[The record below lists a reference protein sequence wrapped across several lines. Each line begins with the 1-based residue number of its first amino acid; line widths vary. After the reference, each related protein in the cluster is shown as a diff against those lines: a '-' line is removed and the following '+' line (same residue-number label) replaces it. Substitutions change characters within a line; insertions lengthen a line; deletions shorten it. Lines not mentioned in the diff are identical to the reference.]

1 MLEGHK
7 RKLGGED
14 MKLLIAIV
22 QDADANFLMDSLTEE
37 RYRVTKLAT
46 TGGFLREGNTTLLI
60 GIEEDKLDEV
70 IKIIEVNCKKRTTSS
85 TVINPTADSPLLAA
99 SAPIDVNVGGAT
111 VFVIDIEQYLR
122 I

>member
-1 MLEGHK
+1 
-7 RKLGGED
+7 

-22 QDADANFLMDSLTEE
+22 QDADANFLMDSLTDK

-60 GIEEDKLDEV
+60 GIEEEN
-70 IKIIEVNCKKRTTSS
+70 IEDNCKKRTTQSS
-85 TVINPTADSPLLAA
+85 VINPTADSPLLAT
-99 SAPIDVNVGGAT
+99 SAPVDVNVGGAT
-111 VFVIDIEQYLR
+111 VFILDVDQYIR

>member
-1 MLEGHK
+1 
-7 RKLGGED
+7 

-22 QDADANFLMDSLTEE
+22 QDADANFLMDSLTEK

-60 GIEEDKLDEV
+60 GIEEENLEEV
-70 IKIIEVNCKKRTTSS
+70 KKIIEDNCKKRTTQSS
-85 TVINPTADSPLLAA
+85 VINPTADSPLLAT
-99 SAPIDVNVGGAT
+99 SAPVDVNVGGAT
-111 VFVIDIEQYLR
+111 VFILDVDQYIR